1 MAGTIEQDNAAHL
14 LFGSSLSV
22 HGGKGLPSRVSHR
35 YISAANTGQ
44 TEASEGAAAEMS
56 SFDEREKGFEAKYK
70 HDQETQFKV
79 TARRNKLLGL
89 WAAEQLGLSG
99 AEADAYAKSI
109 VAADFEKPGDEDV
122 LHKVMADLSA
132 KGVRV
137 TEHALRKRLADLAQI
152 AREQIK
158 QAG

>member
-1 MAGTIEQDNAAHL
+1 
-14 LFGSSLSV
+14 
-22 HGGKGLPSRVSHR
+22 
-35 YISAANTGQ
+35 
-44 TEASEGAAAEMS
+44 MS
-56 SFDEREKGFEAKYK
+56 SFDERQKGFEAKFK

-89 WAAEQLGLSG
+89 WVAEQLGLSG

-132 KGVRV
+132 KGVQLS
-137 TEHALRKRLADLAQI
+137 EHALRKRLADLAQI
-152 AREQIK
+152 AREQIAK